1 VDARFI
7 IGIDLG
13 TTNCAL
19 ADVDTSAGDEASPA
33 VQGIAQLINPGEVA
47 APTLLPSF
55 LFLPGPADFAAGAIA
70 LPWEGEADA
79 VIGELARK
87 RGALAP
93 QALAL
98 AEQLAP
104 LIALRIRYDC
114 INFALKDS
122 RSYAAALEEQLAT
135 EQPDAAAPPPGRAR
149 W

>member
-55 LFLPGPADFAAGAIA
+55 LFCRARRISRPG
-70 LPWEGEADA
+70 
-79 VIGELARK
+79 R
-87 RGALAP
+87 
-93 QALAL
+93 
-98 AEQLAP
+98 
-104 LIALRIRYDC
+104 
-114 INFALKDS
+114 S
-122 RSYAAALEEQLAT
+122 RC
-135 EQPDAAAPPPGRAR
+135 PGRAR
-149 W
+149 PTR

>member
-1 VDARFI
+1 MDARFI

-87 RGALAP
+87 RGAENPARLVASAMSWLSHAGVDRTADILPWQAP
-93 QALAL
+93 DDVHRVS
-98 AEQLAP
+98 P
-104 LIALRIRYDC
+104 V
-114 INFALKDS
+114 FAS
-122 RSYAAALEEQLAT
+122 SPTRRCS
-135 EQPDAAAPPPGRAR
+135 
-149 W
+149 